1 MLNRAVKNVPA
12 RPRNSR
18 RFELPATIRPG
29 IRRGDPG
36 RRWNLRTSSSGDWN
50 LPHQPRN
57 VIPAR
62 IQSGMVTRLTT
73 EVAITTRRAVAVS
86 PP

>member
-1 MLNRAVKNVPA
+1 MMNPAVKSLPGQRQNHRQPELPTTIQPGNRARGEMLA
-12 RPRNSR
+12 R
-18 RFELPATIRPG
+18 FAAAG
-29 IRRGDPG
+29 GF
-36 RRWNLRTSSSGDWN
+36 
-50 LPHQPRN
+50 PHHPRN